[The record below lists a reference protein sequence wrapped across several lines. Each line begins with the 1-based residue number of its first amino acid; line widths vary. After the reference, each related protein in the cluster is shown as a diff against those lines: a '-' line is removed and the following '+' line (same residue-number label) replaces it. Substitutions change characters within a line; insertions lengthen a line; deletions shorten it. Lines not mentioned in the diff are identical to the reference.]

1 MANITKCK
9 TTLDV
14 DADNMIMNS
23 VNISSDQPSSERGA
37 LVSDSEMQED
47 VCSWCNWF
55 KSR

>member
-1 MANITKCK
+1 MLMLTIKQLYMVLNY
-9 TTLDV
+9 
-14 DADNMIMNS
+14 
-23 VNISSDQPSSERGA
+23 VNISSVESSSERGA